1 MSVVDLSRGPGTRAS
16 RIGQDGHGTDL
27 EGDWKGTGGGGSSP
41 SGDLTVLSSIGATSS
56 QGDVGSVGV
65 SRDIR
70 EVKSGDIV
78 GVSYGTAVHEAGVP
92 GERGERAKST
102 RGTAGVSTI
111 TGSSKYGVRSKGST
125 AAVGSSH
132 GLGAADERSAA
143 GV

>member
-1 MSVVDLSRGPGTRAS
+1 MSVVNLSRGPGTRAS
-16 RIGQDGHGTDL
+16 RIGHDGHSTDL
-27 EGDWKGTGGGGSSP
+27 KGDWQSAGGGGSSP
-41 SGDLTVLSSIGATSS
+41 SGDLTVLSGIGATSS

-65 SRDIR
+65 SRDVS

-78 GVSYGTAVHEAGVP
+78 GVSHGTAVHEAAVP
-92 GERGERAKST
+92 GERGGRTKST
-102 RGTAGVSTI
+102 SGTTGVSTI